1 MSIIEKK
8 PMVGELGSFMEKLKG
23 QMALALPKHMNSDR
37 MTRLALTEFSKN
49 PELQKCSFTSIASC
63 VMTASQLGLEIGVGG
78 QAYIIPYKGTATF
91 VPGWKGL
98 IDLVN
103 RAGRASAWTGAVF
116 AGDDFDWGLGDSPFI
131 RHKPMGEN
139 DPAKLLFAYAVGRVN
154 GSDWPVIECWP
165 NERIKKHFKKFNKVG
180 DRHYANQNW
189 EMYARKVVLLQVLK
203 YLPQSVELN
212 AAIEIANGSVEGRSI
227 TIDANFVAIEE
238 SPVEQMPNPGS
249 KSVDDLVK
257 PKSQQLENFSISEF
271 QSKLA
276 ACKTTG
282 EINSL
287 FKSLDTVRMTEA
299 DIERINVLGLEREQ
313 AIGAIQD

>member
-1 MSIIEKK
+1 MSMVEKK
-8 PMVGELGSFMEKLKG
+8 PMVGELGNFMEKLKG

-49 PELQKCSFTSIASC
+49 PALQKCSFASIASC

-78 QAYIIPYKGTATF
+78 QAYIIPYKDTATF

-116 AGDDFDWGLGDSPFI
+116 AGDDFDWGLGDAPFI

-212 AAIEIANGSVEGRSI
+212 AAIDIANGSVEGRRV

-238 SPVEQMPNPGS
+238 TPVEPTSGPESGR
-249 KSVDDLVK
+249 SVDDLVK
-257 PKSQQLENFSISEF
+257 PKNQAAFNVADFE
-271 QSKLA
+271 SKLA

-282 EINSL
+282 EINAV
-287 FKSLDTVRMTEA
+287 FKAIDREKLSESDQ
-299 DIERINVLGLEREQ
+299 ERIDVLGLERERE
-313 AIGAIQD
+313 IGAIQD